1 MGKNQSASGLTN
13 IVQYDNNGNISFVSG
28 STTLMQI
35 SSSGAITTTGVI
47 SGSNALSASFSLNSG
62 LLNSTGSVGFATTG
76 SLLII
81 SSSQQQ
87 ISASQQQLSSSFLI
101 LTASFNA
108 VSASQQQISSSQQ
121 QISASLLNVIA
132 VYATT
137 GSNSFRATQSITGSL
152 TVTGQIIAQTLN
164 VQQVTSSIIYSSGS
178 NNFGCDL
185 NSRQTFTGSV
195 NITGSL
201 TIAGASS
208 AASYSGTTIYG
219 STAVCSAVGK
229 FTSCIDAGS
238 GTFSGILTV
247 NAGASAT
254 SVNICSNGD
263 FISNWIGNCTS
274 QFFSIRNNT
283 SVGVYLNTQ
292 NSSPLI
298 LGVSAG
304 TSGGSIV
311 NHLSIASGGAA
322 SFACSVG
329 IGTTLSVTGATSLSC
344 RLAVGA
350 SDQSYAS
357 IFVGGAITSG
367 VNQYALII
375 DPQLSGTS
383 NSYAIFANARIKENT
398 AVTNSFGV
406 YIPSAEKM
414 SGATITNN
422 YALYIANQT
431 SGATLNYSIYS
442 SGGLNYFGGATTFSS
457 TISAGVITGDGG
469 STGTPGIIA
478 KNPSG
483 GGNNGT
489 FGFGN
494 SSDYRIRGGS
504 DYAAMLFDTAGSERM
519 RITSSGPVL
528 INVTTT
534 YANQGGA
541 LLHIRCDQNTG
552 TNIAIQNQANNSSA
566 AAHVIFGT
574 YGNGWSIGMGSS
586 SSSSGNSFYFSPDPA
601 AALSKVATLT
611 TGGVWSTSGGGTS
624 DRRTKQNIEY
634 IENNGINYINLLK
647 PAKFKFKLNPND
659 VRRGFIAQD
668 VLEVIPDLVLG
679 DGDRE
684 DGTYGLDYDGV
695 LALTVK
701 AIQEQQC
708 KIALLESCLGIA

>member
-1 MGKNQSASGLTN
+1 LE
-13 IVQYDNNGNISFVSG
+13 
-28 STTLMQI
+28 TTSSVLVGA
-35 SSSGAITTTGVI
+35 SSS
-47 SGSNALSASFSLNSG
+47 FSSIL
-62 LLNSTGSVGFATTG
+62 TSV
-76 SLLII
+76 

-87 ISASQQQLSSSFLI
+87 ISS
-101 LTASFNA
+101 
-108 VSASQQQISSSQQ
+108 
-121 QISASLLNVIA
+121 SLLNVIA

-137 GSNSFRATQSITGSL
+137 GSNSFRADQSITGSL
-152 TVTGQIIAQTLN
+152 TVTGQIIAQSIN
-164 VQQVTSSIIYSSGS
+164 VQQVTSSIVYSSGS
-178 NNFGCDL
+178 NVFGCDL

-208 AASYSGTTIYG
+208 ATSYSGATIYG

-238 GTFSGILTV
+238 GTFSGILNV
-247 NAGASAT
+247 NAGAGAT

-298 LGVSAG
+298 LGVSTGA
-304 TSGGSIV
+304 SGGSVV

-344 RLAVGA
+344 RLSIGA
-350 SDQSYAS
+350 PDQSYAS

-457 TISAGVITGDGG
+457 TISAGVITGDSN
-469 STGTPGIIA
+469 STGTPSIVA
-478 KNPSG
+478 KVGS

-504 DYAAMLFDTAGSERM
+504 DYAAMLFDTAGGERM

-534 YANQGGA
+534 YAYQGGA

-586 SSSSGNSFYFSPDPA
+586 SSSSGNSFYFSPDPSS
-601 AALSKVATLT
+601 ALSKVATLT

-624 DRRTKQNIEY
+624 DRRKKQNIEY
-634 IENNGINYINLLK
+634 LNSNALNTIIGLK
-647 PAKFKFKLNPND
+647 PAKFEFIND
-659 VRRGFIAQD
+659 PGRTRHGFIAQD
-668 VLEVIPDLVLG
+668 VLEVKSDLVLG
-679 DGDRE
+679 DGEKE
-684 DGTYGLDYDGV
+684 DGTYGLDYDGI
-695 LALTVK
+695 LALAVK
-701 AIQEQQC
+701 AIQEL
-708 KIALLESCLGIA
+708 KAEFDTYKETHP